1 MQTIKHLEL
10 CNAAWKATRMP
21 FVVADLE
28 TTGLRPSQDEILEFA
43 AVHVDPVGAIESEFS
58 MLVRSSRS
66 IPNFITQ
73 LTGITQDEVDREGR
87 PLVVAT
93 MKFLAFIGS
102 CPVFFHNA
110 SFDESFIKQNVERTG
125 QRFINPVHDTLQIAR
140 FVWPKRK
147 TYKLDALAELVGVPA
162 PPHRA
167 LADAKAALSVLL
179 AARTKAKV
187 CNIDGY
193 YD

>member
-28 TTGLRPSQDEILEFA
+28 TTGLWPNQDEILEFA
-43 AVHVDPVGAIESEFS
+43 AVHVDPAGVIESEFS
-58 MLVRSSRS
+58 MLVRSSQPV
-66 IPNFITQ
+66 PNFITQ
-73 LTGITQDEVDREGR
+73 LTGITQDEVDRKGR
-87 PLVVAT
+87 PLVVAMT
-93 MKFLAFIGS
+93 KFLAFIGS
-102 CPVFFHNA
+102 RPVFFHNA

-125 QRFINPVHDTLQIAR
+125 QRFINPVHDTLQITR

-147 TYKLDALAELVGVPA
+147 TYKLDALAELVGVST

-187 CNIDGY
+187 CNIAGY